1 MISKNIKNASKEAYG
16 EYMKG
21 KTHSIG
27 NLFLTNREFSTHE
40 AFETALSLPMSYSNK
55 DVLYVSTGLKKNR
68 TRMLKSLA
76 ILKKIHPDDTK
87 VFASSLIGKYENKT
101 DDLH

>member
-1 MISKNIKNASKEAYG
+1 MISKNMKNASKEAYG
-16 EYMKG
+16 QYMKG

-27 NLFLTNREFSTHE
+27 NLFLTNREFSTH
-40 AFETALSLPMSYSNK
+40 TALSLPMSYSNK

-87 VFASSLIGKYENKT
+87 VFASSLIGKYENRT

>member
-1 MISKNIKNASKEAYG
+1 
-16 EYMKG
+16 
-21 KTHSIG
+21 
-27 NLFLTNREFSTHE
+27 
-40 AFETALSLPMSYSNK
+40 MSYSNK

-87 VFASSLIGKYENKT
+87 VFASSLIGKYENRT